1 MSNSER
7 EELLHPVALE
17 IWEHYFGRHAFTFPT
32 GSGGGPIIG
41 REFCKT
47 VGAIIDT
54 YVESQKREAEIKG
67 GMREIAG
74 IMSRN
79 MDIAESV
86 NTNAST
92 RVMTIQERYS
102 ELQSTQ
108 QQGGEL

>member
-1 MSNSER
+1 
-7 EELLHPVALE
+7 
-17 IWEHYFGRHAFTFPT
+17 
-32 GSGGGPIIG
+32 
-41 REFCKT
+41 
-47 VGAIIDT
+47 
-54 YVESQKREAEIKG
+54 
-67 GMREIAG
+67 MREIAG